1 MDLLADVLA
10 VGGVRGTAGARLEAT
25 APWGIIWRDITGAA
39 FYAVTSGT
47 AWLGLPG
54 QPPRQLMP
62 GDVVLLPNGTSHT
75 LRSDPDTLVS
85 THDCSAAEAA
95 RACGGVLRMGSGEV
109 QTHILG
115 ASYHYD
121 PAVSTQVLTTLPEL
135 VHIRATNGGSCL
147 DDTVRL
153 LSRELAC
160 PQLATT
166 LVLNR
171 LVDILLVQLLRVWL
185 AERPAEAQGTWLG
198 VLADPLVSV
207 ALAKLHEDPA
217 RPWTTELLAAEL
229 ATSRSTLT
237 RRFRDVTGESPGG
250 YLTRW
255 RMDLAAIRLRD
266 TDDTLDTIARSVGY
280 TSVYAFSRAFNRAR
294 GQAPGHYRHTARETR
309 HAHLESLP
317 AAH

>member
-1 MDLLADVLA
+1 MDLLAHVLA
-10 VGGVRGTAGARLEAT
+10 VSGVRGTAGARIEAA
-25 APWGIIWRDITGAA
+25 APWGIAWRDTTRAA

-47 AWLGLPG
+47 AWLGVPG
-54 QPPRQLMP
+54 QAPRQLMP
-62 GDVVLLPNGTSHT
+62 GDVVLLPNGTGHT
-75 LRSDPDTLVS
+75 LGSDPDFPVS
-85 THDCSAAEAA
+85 PHECSVAERA
-95 RACGGVLRMGSGEV
+95 RVCGTVLRLGAGEV

-115 ASYHYD
+115 ASYDYD

-135 VHIRATNGGSCL
+135 VHIRAANGGTCL

-160 PQLATT
+160 PQLASA

-185 AERPAEAQGTWLG
+185 AERPGEAHGTWLG

-207 ALAKLHEDPA
+207 ALAKLHETPA

-237 RRFRDVTGESPGG
+237 RRFREVIGESPGA
-250 YLTRW
+250 YLSRW

-266 TDDTLDTIARSVGY
+266 TDDTLDAVAHSVGY
-280 TSVYAFSRAFNRAR
+280 TSEYAFSRAFRRAR
-294 GQAPGHYRHTARETR
+294 GQAPGRYRARTR
-309 HAHLESLP
+309 QPRPVP
-317 AAH
+317 ALA

>member
-1 MDLLADVLA
+1 MDLLANVLA
-10 VGGVRGTAGARLEAT
+10 VGGVRGTAGARIEAT
-25 APWGIIWRDITGAA
+25 APWGISWRGIPGAA

-47 AWLGLPG
+47 TWLGLPER
-54 QPPRQLMP
+54 PPRQLMP
-62 GDVVLLPNGTSHT
+62 GDVVLLPKGTSHT
-75 LRSDPDTLVS
+75 LRSDPDIPVS
-85 THDCSAAEAA
+85 ARDCSTAEAA
-95 RACGGVLRMGSGEV
+95 RVCGGVLRLGSGEV

-115 ASYHYD
+115 ATYHYD
-121 PAVSTQVLTTLPEL
+121 PAVTTQVLTTLPEL

-160 PQLATT
+160 SQLATA
-166 LVLNR
+166 LILNR

-185 AERPAEAQGTWLG
+185 AERPAETKGTWLS

-207 ALAKLHEDPA
+207 ALAKLHEHPA

-255 RMDLAAIRLRD
+255 RMDLAAVRLRD

-280 TSVYAFSRAFNRAR
+280 TSVYAFSRAFSRDR
-294 GQAPGHYRHTARETR
+294 GQAPSRYRQTARETR
-309 HAHLESLP
+309 RTPLESLSSVR
-317 AAH
+317 